1 VPRSTSR
8 SRDRHGRGLR
18 GPAFGDSPLAPGGVP
33 ARRTPAEHFD
43 LIALRTMRMV
53 VSPWTDRLGDVE
65 LAVEEVPVIPAHW
78 ASTTVPLS
86 SYVEATATS
95 RPRLVLFRRPL
106 EHRAETL
113 IDLETL
119 LLTVIAE
126 QLAEVLGLPVEDV
139 LPGYEEED

>member
-1 VPRSTSR
+1 M
-8 SRDRHGRGLR
+8 R

-43 LIALRTMRMV
+43 AVALRMMRAV
-53 VSPWTDRLGDVE
+53 VAPWSERLGDVE
-65 LAVEEVPVIPAHW
+65 LAVEEVPVLPMHW
-78 ASTTVPLS
+78 ASATVPLS
-86 SYVEATATS
+86 SYVEATAAG

-113 IDLETL
+113 AELEAL
-119 LLTVIAE
+119 LLTVIVE

-139 LPGYEEED
+139 LPGYEDE